1 MVCPLSLAHLFALG
15 AFQLYCLLLFI
26 DARLAC
32 LPLLVFVILCLAA
45 PLFPG
50 FGFYLPIVSH
60 GDRAR
65 REVALTFDDGPD
77 PAVTLQVL
85 DLLDRHGVTAT
96 FFATGLNAER
106 HPEIIREILARGHTL
121 GNHSL
126 SHSPFLM
133 LKGSRTLRREIQ
145 GAQRIFRELGA
156 VPLAFR
162 PPVGITSPRLW
173 RPLLESGMFC
183 VNFSCR
189 AFDRGNRSIAR
200 LAAKILGKVR
210 PGDIILLHDIAP
222 KGFDAAYLMKE
233 FETVLL
239 GLKQNGFAIVPLAQL
254 IGKEVTQRDAS
265 SPEPGPAEAF
275 YDGLA
280 VDYDHEQLCSN
291 VSISRRTEYDLFM
304 ARLPE
309 LFQGADRVLEIGAGT
324 GIFTLT
330 IAQHCKE
337 LLAVDV
343 SSKMLKILDEKAK
356 AENRTNIIT
365 LFADIETMELNGRFS
380 VVCAFSA
387 LEYLKDLPALFR
399 RLAPHMEA
407 GDALYFITA
416 RRSLFR
422 LFTQIG
428 NALRQGLW
436 LKAHSRREIQAMLK
450 NAGFEPAEINPHL
463 LKCWISGGMLLEV
476 LAHRVP

>member
-1 MVCPLSLAHLFALG
+1 MICPLSLSHLFALG
-15 AFQLYCLLLFI
+15 AFQLYFLLLFF

-32 LPLLVFVILCLAA
+32 LPLLVFVLLCLAA
-45 PLFPG
+45 PLFPR

-77 PAVTLQVL
+77 PSITPLVL
-85 DLLDRHGVTAT
+85 DLLDRHSVSAT
-96 FFATGLNAER
+96 FFITGDNAEKN
-106 HPEIIREILARGHTL
+106 PEIVREILARGHTL

-126 SHSPFLM
+126 HHSPFLM
-133 LKGSRTLRREIQ
+133 LKGSRTLRHEIRD
-145 GAQRIFRELGA
+145 AQRIFRELGA

-189 AFDRGNRSIAR
+189 AFDRGNRSIVG
-200 LAAKILGKVR
+200 LAAKIFRRVR
-210 PGDIILLHDIAP
+210 PGDIVMLHDIAP
-222 KGFDAAYLMKE
+222 KKSDAASLLKE
-233 FETVLL
+233 FETVLEGIRKK
-239 GLKQNGFAIVPLAQL
+239 GLAIVPLERL
-254 IGKEVTQRDAS
+254 IGKEVMQRDAS
-265 SPEPGPAEAF
+265 SAGPVPAEAF

-280 VDYDHEQLCSN
+280 SSYDHEQLCSN
-291 VSISRRTEYDLFM
+291 VSISRRTEYGLFSARLEDLFH
-304 ARLPE
+304 
-309 LFQGADRVLEIGAGT
+309 GADRVLEIGAGT
-324 GIFTLT
+324 GLFTLT
-330 IAQHCKE
+330 IAEHCRE
-337 LLAVDV
+337 VIAVDI
-343 SSKMLKILDEKAK
+343 SSKMLNILDDKAK
-356 AENRTNIIT
+356 AKKVTNIVT
-365 LFADIETMELNGRFS
+365 RFDDIETMELDGRFS
-380 VVCAFSA
+380 IVCAFSA
-387 LEYLKDLPALFR
+387 LEYLKDLPALLR

-436 LKAHSRREIQAMLK
+436 LKAHSRREMQAMLRE
-450 NAGFEPAEINPHL
+450 AGFEPIELKAHL
-463 LKCWISGGMLLEV
+463 LKCGISGGMLLEV
-476 LAHRVP
+476 LARRAA